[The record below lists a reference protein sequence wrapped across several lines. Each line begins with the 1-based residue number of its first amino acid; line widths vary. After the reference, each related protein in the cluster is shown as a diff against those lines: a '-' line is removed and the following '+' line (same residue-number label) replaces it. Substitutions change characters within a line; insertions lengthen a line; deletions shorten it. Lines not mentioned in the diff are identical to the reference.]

1 MLLALKLFAPLLLGL
16 AVHGLCI
23 RTGALRGLTRP
34 IDAGHTFR
42 GRRLF
47 GGNKT
52 YRGVLAVALGTDLGY
67 VLQSASGGFSGTPLR
82 ATGTAAL
89 CGLLMGA
96 GAMLAELP
104 NSFLKR
110 QLGIA
115 PGTQASGV
123 RGAVF
128 HVLDQVDLALGAWLV
143 LVWFVPVT
151 PATVLWSLVFLVLAH
166 PLVSLAGF
174 GLGMRTSWR

>member
-23 RTGALRGLTRP
+23 RTGALKGLTRP
-34 IDAGHTFR
+34 IDAGGTFR

-47 GGNKT
+47 GENKT
-52 YRGVLAVALGTDLGY
+52 YRGVVAVALGTGLGY
-67 VLQSASGGFSGTPLR
+67 ALQSARGGFVGTPLH
-82 ATGTAAL
+82 ATGTAVL

-115 PGTQASGV
+115 PGTQPSGA
-123 RGAVF
+123 RGALF

-143 LVWFVPVT
+143 LAWFVPVT
-151 PATVLWSLVFLVLAH
+151 LATVLWSLVFLVLAH